1 MPTTPRN
8 QDAALFSDSET
19 EKRVEINFAK
29 RLLNYVGG
37 LSVAEIHELVNSGE
51 FNNIFPALD
60 DEATRVAP
68 RRFEDLKPFD
78 YRAWANRNRIKD

>member
-1 MPTTPRN
+1 MPTTPSN

-37 LSVAEIHELVNSGE
+37 LNVAEIHELVNSGE

-60 DEATRVAP
+60 DEATRVPP

-78 YRAWANRNRIKD
+78 YQAWANRNRIKD